1 MRLNKFISD
10 SGFCS
15 RREADRLIES
25 GRVFINGKRCKTGQQ
40 VNQGDSVEVDGQG
53 ITAKRQ
59 KERVYLAFNKPEG
72 VTCTTESS
80 VRGNIVD
87 FIKYPE
93 KIFPIGRLDKFS
105 TGLIFMTNDGDI
117 VNKILRAGN
126 AHEKEYVVTIDRPV
140 TDEFVRKMS
149 NGIPILGTVTKKCK
163 VKKLGRNSFQ
173 IILVQGLNRQI
184 RRMCEYLGCKVQSLQ
199 RTRIMNIELG
209 RLKMGAWRNLTPPEM
224 EQINKMIADS
234 SNTQEASKDENRSKT
249 VKQSGRSSQQ
259 RSAKSANSRG
269 SQKSSSQK
277 RGQSSGRRQSGSAQ
291 SSKSYRNAKSNQ
303 GRRRP

>member
-10 SGFCS
+10 SGICS

-25 GRVFINGKRCKTGQQ
+25 GRVFINGVRCKTGQQ
-40 VNQGDSVEVDGQG
+40 VEPGDTVEVDGQR
-53 ITAKRQ
+53 IKSKRQ

-184 RRMCEYLGCKVQSLQ
+184 RRMCEYLGCRVQSLQ
-199 RTRIMNIELG
+199 RNRIMNIELG
-209 RLKMGAWRNLTPPEM
+209 RLKIGAWRNLTPVEM
-224 EQINKMIADS
+224 EQINKMLTDS
-234 SNTQEASKDENRSKT
+234 SNTQEASRDENRAK
-249 VKQSGRSSQQ
+249 VPKQVHRPKEQ
-259 RSAKSANSRG
+259 RNAKSANSRG
-269 SQKSSSQK
+269 PQK
-277 RGQSSGRRQSGSAQ
+277 RGLSSGRRQSGSSQTSKNSRNSKNSQ
-291 SSKSYRNAKSNQ
+291 S
-303 GRRRP
+303 RRRR